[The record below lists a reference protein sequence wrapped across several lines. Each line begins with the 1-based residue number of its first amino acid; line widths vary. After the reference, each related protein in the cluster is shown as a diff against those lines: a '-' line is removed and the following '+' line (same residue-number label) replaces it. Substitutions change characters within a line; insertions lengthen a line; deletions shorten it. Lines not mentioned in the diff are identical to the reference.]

1 MRLKTKIVLLA
12 MIPLLASSGLMVFAQ
27 RQQEQLMAQRQA
39 ALVRSAYLDAARSE
53 LRHFVALALSTLSPL
68 YNTGRDDAEIKQQA
82 MRQLAALDYGSDGYF
97 FLYDFSGVNLMHPR
111 QPEFVGRNLLKLR
124 DATGGFPIERMR
136 DKARSG
142 GGFIEY
148 SWNKPSTQEAAPKL
162 AYVTSLERWNWWFGT
177 GLYVDDIDR
186 VVAQLDGELAANANT
201 TTRRIAAILGG
212 GLLLIFGGGLWLSMQ
227 ELRQADA
234 KLMLLARQAVD
245 SQEAE
250 RARLARELHDGTSQN
265 LVSVKLLTEAAL
277 KRLGDGN
284 SMARAPLERA
294 VERLSAALEEVRSIS
309 HRLRPVM
316 LDTLGLPAA
325 LRQLGDEMWS
335 LSDTRFVLEVEGDAP
350 DLPDAVKTVLFRVT
364 QEALSNIQRHAQAS
378 HVLLRLV
385 FAAGSVRLSVQD
397 NGGGFQPDEISR
409 DPQRGIGLRNM
420 RERMAAIG
428 GALHLQ
434 SQPGLTLVVAELPAA
449 ALRHLAQT

>member
-12 MIPLLASSGLMVFAQ
+12 MIPLMASSGLMVFAQ

-136 DKARSG
+136 DKALTG

-162 AYVTSLERWNWWFGT
+162 AYVTPLARWNWWFGT

-186 VVAQLDGELAANANT
+186 VVAQLDGELAANASA
-201 TTRRIAAILGG
+201 TTRWIAAILGG
-212 GLLLIFGGGLWLSMQ
+212 GLLLIFGGGLWMSMQ

-234 KLMLLARQAVD
+234 KLMLLARQVVD
-245 SQEAE
+245 TQEAE

-277 KRLGDGN
+277 KRLGDDH
-284 SMARAPLERA
+284 SVARAPLERA
-294 VERLSAALEEVRSIS
+294 VERLSAALEEVRGIS

-325 LRQLGDEMWS
+325 LRQLGDEMWG
-335 LSDTRFVLEVEGDAP
+335 LSDTRFALQVEGDAP
-350 DLPDAVKTVLFRVT
+350 DLPDAAKTVLFRVT
-364 QEALSNIQRHAQAS
+364 QEALTNILRHAQAN
-378 HVLLRLV
+378 HVLLRLA
-385 FAAGSVRLSVQD
+385 FAAGGVRLSVQD
-397 NGGGFQPDEISR
+397 NGIGFQTAEITR

-420 RERMAAIG
+420 RERMASIG
-428 GALHLQ
+428 GALQLQ
-434 SQPGLTLVVAELPAA
+434 SQPGLTVVVAVLPAA
-449 ALRHLAQT
+449 AVQQLYRT